1 MNATLRVDGMD
12 LDIARTIFEIERA
25 DAEESLA
32 EFIRQAWPIVE
43 PSMPY
48 GHGWH
53 IDLMCEH
60 LEAITN
66 GEMTADGKLYN
77 RLLINVPPGMMKSLL
92 VGVFWQA
99 WEWGPK
105 NMPGMRYV
113 CAAHSQEL
121 AVRDGLRM
129 RRLIES
135 EWYQARWGD
144 RVRLTKDQNQKT
156 KFENTAT
163 GFRQAIAAG
172 SITGARGDRVVI
184 DDPHSVEGA
193 PSDQMRQTTIE
204 WFREAVPT
212 RLNDPER
219 SAIVVIMQR
228 LHEEDVSGV
237 ILDGKFDYDHI
248 CLPMRFEAWRKDL
261 PTKLGI
267 VDPRQEEGEL
277 LFPLRFPLHVVERD
291 EAAMGPYAVAG
302 QFQQTPSPRGGGII
316 KREWWQPWEHEQ
328 YPQLQYVIAS
338 LDTAYTTKQENDLS
352 ALTIWGIF
360 SQAPVATADHQQITN
375 GARLDA
381 GRSFAHALPRVML
394 MYAWQ
399 ERIEIHELVQKTAVS
414 CKRFKVDK
422 LLIESKAAGISV
434 AQELR
439 RLYGL
444 EDFSVQLVEP
454 GNQDKMAR
462 LYAVQ
467 HIFADQMVYAPE
479 RQWADQ
485 VINQCAQFPR
495 GKHDDLVDT
504 VSQALGYLRKTSM
517 LQRAPEARED
527 LHQSMLHQSRP
538 SVPLY
543 PGVG

>member
-1 MNATLRVDGMD
+1 MD

-184 DDPHSVEGA
+184 DDPQSVEGA
-193 PSDQMRQTTIE
+193 ASDQMRQTTIE